1 MKLTLDQIRSVAV
14 GALTVDEQPDGL
26 HFHKCTAKQEAAWY
40 AQREI
45 LGFRAETTTGIRL
58 DFTTDSPTFAFT
70 VKEGARFE
78 VHIDTVLCYAYTAKD
93 FEEDRTKCIELDG
106 KEHRITLVLP
116 SHSIGVLQSVEL
128 ADDASLSPCT
138 YDRKILFYG
147 DSITQGHDSTW
158 DSLSYAYGIT
168 RLYNAESVIQGIGG
182 AYFHE
187 DTFDEAIDFDPEIV
201 LVAYG
206 TNDWGAFK
214 TLDELRS
221 HTKLFLD
228 KLVARF
234 AGKKLFG
241 LSPLW
246 RADTEPPRP
255 MGSFEACCNV
265 VKEEIKT
272 HGMILIEG
280 ETLTPHVTTFY
291 SDGCLHPNAAGYS
304 LYAQNLYIQMEKHL
318 K

>member
-1 MKLTLDQIRSVAV
+1 MKLTLEQIRSVTV
-14 GALTVDEQPDGL
+14 GALTVEEREDGV
-26 HFHKCTAKQEAAWY
+26 HFHKCTQKQEAAWY

-58 DFTTDSPTFAFT
+58 DLTTDSPSFSFT
-70 VKEGARFE
+70 VKEGGRFE
-78 VHIDTVLCYAYTAKD
+78 VHIDSVLCHAFTARD
-93 FEEDRTKCIELDG
+93 FEESTTKSIELDG
-106 KEHRITLVLP
+106 KSHRITLVLP

-128 ADDASLSPCT
+128 ADGASLAPCA
-138 YDRKILFYG
+138 YDCRILFYG

-187 DTFDEAIDFDPEIV
+187 DTFDPAIDFDPDMV

-214 TLDELRS
+214 TLEELRR
-221 HTKLFLD
+221 HTRLFLD
-228 KLVARF
+228 QLVDRF

-246 RADTEPPRP
+246 RADTDPARP
-255 MGSFEACCNV
+255 MGSFEDCCRV
-265 VKEEIKT
+265 VKEEIAA

-304 LYAQNLYIQMEKHL
+304 LYAQNLYTQMQKHL
-318 K
+318 